1 MPRRKKPKIQPIIAV
16 IDAETDPFRHDRV
29 PRPFCWE
36 FRTALFRKVFWG
48 PTCTEELYDFLVN
61 TLKDPYIIYAHNG
74 GKFDFFFMLQEKML
88 ENPMFLIKGRIV
100 SSKLGIHELRDSF
113 SILPLPLDKLAP
125 KGMGKKKIDYNLM
138 EALLREAN
146 KNEIIEYLDAD
157 CDTLLSRV
165 QDFWDRFGDQ
175 LTIASTAIK
184 ELQKFHPEMVPH
196 RGAFHDGSV
205 GPDDRRADGSY
216 QRGTD
221 CWIDNNSGFRR
232 FYYGGRVEAFE
243 TGEIV
248 ASSGRTIKFYDINS
262 SYPKSMKD
270 YDHPTSGNYF
280 ITAGEEACNRMHKKF
295 NAKTGRFDGYGGMYF
310 MRFIGKNKGALP
322 TRAEDG
328 SLTFNQPFGEFFACS
343 HEIEVACKYGLI
355 EVNQIKEI
363 LIPHFWGRYEEF
375 VNYWYAEKAKCKV
388 TGDFVGE
395 LFAKL
400 ILNSSYGRFALS
412 PWQFREWYI
421 VDRSSIAESE
431 KFEQWH
437 GKAIKPSKVQDAGNF
452 ELWDARTVPRDR
464 QFMDVAV
471 AASITSASRAQ
482 LLEAICLGLRPIY
495 CDTDSLICEALKGVE
510 MDNFELGAWKFEGET
525 DRIFVAGK
533 KLYGAELF
541 ELDKVTGERKI
552 KLASKG
558 ARLTFDQM
566 KKVALGEVVHWE
578 CEAPNFRLTGEVKF
592 TDRRIV
598 RRDRAA

>member
-1 MPRRKKPKIQPIIAV
+1 MPRRKKQNPIIGV
-16 IDAETDPFRHDRV
+16 IDAETDPFKHDRT
-29 PRPFCWE
+29 PQPFCWE
-36 FRTALFRKVFWG
+36 FRTALFHKTFWG
-48 PTCTEELYDFLVN
+48 PKCTEELYDFLIYV
-61 TLKDPYIIYAHNG
+61 LKDPYIIYAHNG
-74 GKFDFFFMLQEKML
+74 GKFDFFFMLQQKMIA
-88 ENPMFLIKGRIV
+88 NPMFLIKGRIV
-100 SSKLGIHELRDSF
+100 SSKIGIHEIRDSF

-125 KGMGKKKIDYNLM
+125 KGQGKKTINYDHMEKLVREQYYDEIIDYLH
-138 EALLREAN
+138 
-146 KNEIIEYLDAD
+146 AD
-157 CDTLLSRV
+157 CITLLSRV
-165 QDFWDRFGDQ
+165 LDFWERFGDQ

-184 ELQKFHPEMVPH
+184 ELEKFHSQMVPH
-196 RGAFHDGSV
+196 RGAYHDGTCSE
-205 GPDDRRADGSY
+205 DGRIEGKSY

-221 CWIDNNSGFRR
+221 CWIDNDSGFRR

-243 TGEIV
+243 TGEIRP
-248 ASSGRTIKFYDINS
+248 SPGKTIKFYDINS
-262 SYPKSMKD
+262 SYPKSMRD
-270 YDHPTSGNYF
+270 YDHPTTGNYF
-280 ITAGEEACNRMHKKF
+280 ITTGEEACQTMHKKF

-328 SLTFNQPFGEFFACS
+328 SLTFNQTFGEFFACS

-363 LIPHFWGRYEEF
+363 LIPHFWGRYTEF
-375 VNYWYAEKAKCKV
+375 VDHWYSEKAKCKAD
-388 TGDFVGE
+388 GDFVGE

-421 VDRSSIAESE
+421 VDRSSIAECE
-431 KFEQWH
+431 KFLAWEA
-437 GKAIKPSKVQDAGNF
+437 KAIKPEKIQDAGTF
-452 ELWDARTVPRDR
+452 ELHSARTIPRDR

-495 CDTDSLICEALKGVE
+495 CDTDSLICEALRGVSN
-510 MDNFELGAWKFEGET
+510 DNFELGAWKFEGET
-525 DRIFVAGK
+525 DCIYVAGK
-533 KLYGAELF
+533 KLYAAELL
-541 ELDKVTGERKI
+541 EIDKQTGQRKI

-566 KKVALGEVVHWE
+566 KKVSLGEMVHWE

-592 TDRRIV
+592 TDRRII